1 MAKDKF
7 TFLWKPWASL
17 QAYYAAIFV
26 MMGAVVSIWYP
37 SQLIAGGNLLTSLII
52 IALEHPFP
60 YMDKLGFVSNNYYL
74 RALLYAAFVAPG
86 LLQAATHTGSLCLV
100 CAVLTYA
107 WAAICGETG
116 AAAAAPT
123 RANPR

>member
-86 LLQAATHTGSLCLV
+86 L
-100 CAVLTYA
+100 
-107 WAAICGETG
+107 
-116 AAAAAPT
+116 
-123 RANPR
+123 